1 MFDLLQYLY
10 YVISFAN
17 FWQLTNS
24 VFNDY
29 NSRMTASRVSKSRM
43 LGGFFSMQFESIYES
58 EKHDGAWFCL
68 C

>member
-1 MFDLLQYLY
+1 MFVLLQYLY
-10 YVISFAN
+10 YVISFAT

-24 VFNDY
+24 VFDDY
-29 NSRMTASRVSKSRM
+29 NSHMTASRVAKSRM
-43 LGGFFSMQFESIYES
+43 LFFSMQFESIYES

>member
-29 NSRMTASRVSKSRM
+29 NSHMTASRVSKSRM
-43 LGGFFSMQFESIYES
+43 LGFFFFLQFESIYES